1 MRSDLAAHVPA
12 GDDRALVADLTSAA
26 LLDDPVLRAEH
37 GVFTAHQEEYLD
49 GRRPTT
55 SPSIDQQVGI
65 GVEVVSEMTP
75 YVVAAASVAV
85 QIIAAAF
92 AGAATAEAKR
102 TIAGWIHWLLHHN
115 EKESTTKGLPA
126 DLLERVRQTTY
137 DVCRQ
142 MDATEEDAE
151 VVSYAVVGR
160 LAAASAREA
169 AP

>member
-1 MRSDLAAHVPA
+1 MRSSLAAHVPVD
-12 GDDRALVADLTSAA
+12 DDRAPVADLTSAA
-26 LLDDPVLRAEH
+26 LTDHPLLRAEQE
-37 GVFTAHQEEYLD
+37 VFTAHQEEYLD

-55 SPSIDQQVGI
+55 SRSVDQQLGI
-65 GVEVVSEMTP
+65 GVEVIPEMTP

-92 AGAATAEAKR
+92 ADSATAEAKR

-115 EKESTTKGLPA
+115 KKDSTTKGLPA
-126 DLLERVRQTTY
+126 DLLERVRQATY

-142 MDATEEDAE
+142 MNATQEDAE
-151 VVSYAVVGR
+151 VASYAVVGR

-169 AP
+169 EQ